1 MAPRTVTGVAS
12 EEHLASFL
20 ALTATHYQG
29 EPVND
34 PSFVRWRHLET
45 PVGPSATVELVDGD
59 DIENVV
65 GRMWINVMAW
75 SVGGREVR
83 VANPVDFLIRED
95 HRRLPAFMGLFRS
108 TMNESLQRAELVYH
122 TSNPLTDDLYRKL
135 MKLEPVTELDGA
147 LVPTRPFGAA
157 QATGVFRSGVAGKVL
172 DSVFAAIV
180 QAIGLVARLSGVRVG
195 SAPSPAEQDEV
206 VRRFVAEESVC
217 NTRHAAHRAW
227 RHRGAGA
234 IRYEE
239 RWVFRRGRPIGY
251 VVTSDRDIDDVR
263 GCFVIDVVLP
273 GRPSAVTVAAL
284 WLQVAASAARRGRH
298 AVFFFHNRANPRL
311 ARLARLPMITVPR
324 TRLPQRVPVFV
335 RPARD
340 ADPGLLAG
348 VDLSAGYFVLSDFDM
363 F

>member
-1 MAPRTVTGVAS
+1 VAPRTVIGVAS
-12 EEHLASFL
+12 EEHLDSFL
-20 ALTATHYQG
+20 ELTATHYQG

-34 PSFVRWRHLET
+34 PSFVRWRHLDG
-45 PVGPSATVELVDGD
+45 PSGPSATVELVDGD
-59 DIENVV
+59 EVV

-83 VANPVDFLIRED
+83 AANPVDFLIRED

-157 QATGVFRSGVAGKVL
+157 QATGVFRSGPIGRAI
-172 DSVFAAIV
+172 DSGFAAV
-180 QAIGLVARLSGVRVG
+180 VRAVGLAARVTGVRLG
-195 SAPSPAEQDEV
+195 SPPSPAEQDEV
-206 VRRFVAEESVC
+206 VRRFVGEEPVC

-227 RHRGAGA
+227 RHRGAGV
-234 IRYEE
+234 IRYDE

-251 VVTSDRDIDDVR
+251 VVTSDRDIADVR
-263 GCFVIDVVLP
+263 GCFVIDAVLP
-273 GRPSAVTVAAL
+273 GRPSPLIVAAL
-284 WLQVAASAARRGRH
+284 WLQVAAAAARRGRH
-298 AVFFFHNRANPRL
+298 AVFFLHNRANPRL